1 MKIEVFF
8 SPAGID
14 ELGMRGR
21 NVIIIDVLRATTTIC
36 TALSNGAREV
46 IPTADIEN
54 ATKIS
59 SNLSSDSRL
68 LGGERQGKKIDGFD
82 LGNSPAEYT
91 PEKVKNRSIIFT
103 TTNGAGAIHKCRY
116 ASTALVAS
124 FVNVSAIVE
133 TIVEIG
139 GTWTILCSGRQGAF
153 SVEDATCAGMII
165 SKVKEITDVDTED
178 AGLTTLILYK
188 NYKKSILGMLKKCAI
203 YAPKSPSQLFM
214 VAAFARTVS
223 SPMRS
228 LNVSKN
234 PISDLA
240 SSAGENER
248 MLNPTR
254 IDITSREKLITSERI
269 DFFCFFFPFL
279 SFVSLSSAIYR
290 YGVCPAVDWGEPD
303 CLILT
308 TRPETTGTTGT
319 LSTLEQ
325 TLRSS
330 SKPMDIRYCPCCDFF
345 NMPRMLFL

>member
-46 IPTADIEN
+46 IPTSDIEN

-91 PEKVKNRSIIFT
+91 PEKVRNKSIIFT

-124 FVNVSAIVE
+124 FVNITAIVE
-133 TIVEIG
+133 AIVEVG

-153 SVEDATCAGMII
+153 SIEDATCAGMII
-165 SKVKEITDVDTED
+165 SKVKEVTDVDTED
-178 AGLTTLILYK
+178 AALTALILYK
-188 NYKKSILGMLKKCAI
+188 NFKKSILGMMKKSDHGQYLISIGFLEDLKFCAEVDSVPVVPVVSGLVVRI
-203 YAPKSPSQLFM
+203 KQSGSPIQS
-214 VAAFARTVS
+214 
-223 SPMRS
+223 
-228 LNVSKN
+228 N
-234 PISDLA
+234 
-240 SSAGENER
+240 
-248 MLNPTR
+248 
-254 IDITSREKLITSERI
+254 
-269 DFFCFFFPFL
+269 
-279 SFVSLSSAIYR
+279 
-290 YGVCPAVDWGEPD
+290 
-303 CLILT
+303 
-308 TRPETTGTTGT
+308 TG
-319 LSTLEQ
+319 Q
-325 TLRSS
+325 T
-330 SKPMDIRYCPCCDFF
+330 P
-345 NMPRMLFL
+345 

>member
-8 SPAGID
+8 SPVGID

-133 TIVEIG
+133 TVVEIG

-165 SKVKEITDVDTED
+165 SKVKEVTDVDTED

-188 NYKKSILGMLKKCAI
+188 NYKKSLLGMMKKSQHGQYLMSIGFEEDLKFCSIVDGVPVVPVVSGLVVRIKQ
-203 YAPKSPSQLFM
+203 PGSPAQS
-214 VAAFARTVS
+214 
-223 SPMRS
+223 
-228 LNVSKN
+228 
-234 PISDLA
+234 
-240 SSAGENER
+240 
-248 MLNPTR
+248 
-254 IDITSREKLITSERI
+254 IT
-269 DFFCFFFPFL
+269 
-279 SFVSLSSAIYR
+279 
-290 YGVCPAVDWGEPD
+290 G
-303 CLILT
+303 
-308 TRPETTGTTGT
+308 
-319 LSTLEQ
+319 Q
-325 TLRSS
+325 TQ
-330 SKPMDIRYCPCCDFF
+330 
-345 NMPRMLFL
+345 

>member
-8 SPAGID
+8 SPVGID

-82 LGNSPAEYT
+82 LGNSPAEYS
-91 PEKVKNRSIIFT
+91 PEKVRNKSIIFT

-165 SKVKEITDVDTED
+165 SKVKEVSEVDTED

-188 NYKKSILGMLKKCAI
+188 NYKKSILGMMKKSQHGQYLVSIGFEEDLKFCSNVDGV
-203 YAPKSPSQLFM
+203 PVVP
-214 VAAFARTVS
+214 VVS
-223 SPMRS
+223 GLVVRIKQPG
-228 LNVSKN
+228 
-234 PISDLA
+234 
-240 SSAGENER
+240 SSACKPI
-248 MLNPTR
+248 NP
-254 IDITSREKLITSERI
+254 
-269 DFFCFFFPFL
+269 
-279 SFVSLSSAIYR
+279 YH
-290 YGVCPAVDWGEPD
+290 
-303 CLILT
+303 
-308 TRPETTGTTGT
+308 
-319 LSTLEQ
+319 
-325 TLRSS
+325 
-330 SKPMDIRYCPCCDFF
+330 
-345 NMPRMLFL
+345 

>member
-82 LGNSPAEYT
+82 LGNSPVEYT

-188 NYKKSILGMLKKCAI
+188 NYKKSILGMLKKSQHGQYLMSIGFEEDLKVCSSVDSVPVVPVVSGLVVRI
-203 YAPKSPSQLFM
+203 RQSGSPQS
-214 VAAFARTVS
+214 T
-223 SPMRS
+223 
-228 LNVSKN
+228 
-234 PISDLA
+234 
-240 SSAGENER
+240 AG
-248 MLNPTR
+248 
-254 IDITSREKLITSERI
+254 
-269 DFFCFFFPFL
+269 
-279 SFVSLSSAIYR
+279 
-290 YGVCPAVDWGEPD
+290 
-303 CLILT
+303 
-308 TRPETTGTTGT
+308 
-319 LSTLEQ
+319 Q
-325 TLRSS
+325 T
-330 SKPMDIRYCPCCDFF
+330 P
-345 NMPRMLFL
+345 

>member
-8 SPAGID
+8 SPVGID

-82 LGNSPAEYT
+82 LGNSPAEYS
-91 PEKVKNRSIIFT
+91 PEKVRNKSIIFT

-165 SKVKEITDVDTED
+165 SKVKEVSEVDTED

-188 NYKKSILGMLKKCAI
+188 NYKKSILGMMKKSQHGQYLVSIGFEEDLKFCSNVDGV
-203 YAPKSPSQLFM
+203 PVVP
-214 VAAFARTVS
+214 VVS
-223 SPMRS
+223 GLVVRIKQPG
-228 LNVSKN
+228 
-234 PISDLA
+234 
-240 SSAGENER
+240 SSAQS
-248 MLNPTR
+248 
-254 IDITSREKLITSERI
+254 IT
-269 DFFCFFFPFL
+269 
-279 SFVSLSSAIYR
+279 
-290 YGVCPAVDWGEPD
+290 G
-303 CLILT
+303 
-308 TRPETTGTTGT
+308 
-319 LSTLEQ
+319 Q
-325 TLRSS
+325 T
-330 SKPMDIRYCPCCDFF
+330 P
-345 NMPRMLFL
+345 

>member
-91 PEKVKNRSIIFT
+91 PERVKNRSIIFT

-188 NYKKSILGMLKKCAI
+188 NYKKSILGMLKKSQHGQYLMSIGFEEDLKVCSSVDSVPVVPVVSGLVVRI
-203 YAPKSPSQLFM
+203 RQSGSPQS
-214 VAAFARTVS
+214 T
-223 SPMRS
+223 
-228 LNVSKN
+228 
-234 PISDLA
+234 
-240 SSAGENER
+240 AG
-248 MLNPTR
+248 
-254 IDITSREKLITSERI
+254 
-269 DFFCFFFPFL
+269 
-279 SFVSLSSAIYR
+279 
-290 YGVCPAVDWGEPD
+290 
-303 CLILT
+303 
-308 TRPETTGTTGT
+308 
-319 LSTLEQ
+319 Q
-325 TLRSS
+325 T
-330 SKPMDIRYCPCCDFF
+330 P
-345 NMPRMLFL
+345 